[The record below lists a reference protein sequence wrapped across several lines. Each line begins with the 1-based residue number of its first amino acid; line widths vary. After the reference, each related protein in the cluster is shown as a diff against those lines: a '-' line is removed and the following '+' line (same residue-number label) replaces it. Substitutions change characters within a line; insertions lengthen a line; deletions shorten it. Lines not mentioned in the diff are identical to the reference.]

1 MPESRE
7 SEISACRVTNE
18 IRLDAANSTKEWE
31 SAQPAR
37 FDADW
42 RGRDS
47 DPALETEIRLLWSP
61 STLYLRFACR
71 YRELFV
77 FEDSDPNGRRDHLWD
92 RDVAEA
98 FLQPDYPALEA
109 DHVAPDALVRG
120 ADEGVR

>member
-31 SAQPAR
+31 AAQPAR

-47 DPALETEIRLLWSP
+47 DPALETEVRVLWSP

-71 YRELFV
+71 YRQLFV
-77 FEDSDPNGRRDHLWD
+77 FGDSDPNRRRDHLWG
-92 RDVAEA
+92 RDVGGTTPSASGA
-98 FLQPDYPALEA
+98 AQPGWRNASGT
-109 DHVAPDALVRG
+109 R
-120 ADEGVR
+120 RSQR